1 MAKPSH
7 RDKILTEGLKV
18 VHERGFAGASVRDIV
33 QAAGVPQGS
42 FTNHFIS
49 KEMFGLEILDLYF
62 LNSQNM
68 IDETL
73 LNEALPALGRLRSYF
88 DWHQTFLE
96 HGCMEKGCLY
106 GNFAAEASEHSEII
120 RTRLVEI
127 FASLQVL
134 IGNCLKAA
142 VDAGELRQD
151 LDCEH
156 TALFI
161 VSSLQGAMLVG
172 KAQRTT
178 EPMQSLTR
186 IVFERLLR

>member
-42 FTNHFIS
+42 FTNHFVS

-62 LNSQNM
+62 SNTHTM

-73 LNEALPALGRLRSYF
+73 RNDALAPLARLRSYV
-88 DWHQTFLE
+88 DWHQRFLE
-96 HGCMEKGCLY
+96 HGCLNKGCLF
-106 GNFAAEASEHSEII
+106 GNFAAEASEHSELI
-120 RTRLVEI
+120 RHRLVEI
-127 FASLQVL
+127 FALLQE
-134 IGNCLKAA
+134 IIADCLKAA
-142 VDAGELRQD
+142 IEAGELRKD
-151 LDCEH
+151 FDCNQ

-172 KAQRTT
+172 KARRTT
-178 EPMQSLTR
+178 EPMQSFINILFSN
-186 IVFERLLR
+186 VLR